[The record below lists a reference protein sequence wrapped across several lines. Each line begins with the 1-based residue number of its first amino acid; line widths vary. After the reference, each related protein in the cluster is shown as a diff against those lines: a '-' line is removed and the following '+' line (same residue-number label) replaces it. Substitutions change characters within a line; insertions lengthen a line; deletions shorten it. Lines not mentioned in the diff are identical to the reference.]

1 MFQWVERSP
10 GDRLAEVADEHRLKF
25 SLRGNDRQ
33 QRQLRHGRESV
44 GEFVLRSEDQRR
56 ADDRGLAERLA
67 DRGLTVAFGATV
79 IRRRARVGTDRRD
92 VDKRGRLR
100 ISGRLSDVART
111 VDMHRLQ
118 RASEHSDQIDDRTR
132 AFDSAPDA
140 VPVSEIGLDKAEL
153 PDLRER
159 LDEIVAP
166 RIARGNADPNPAA
179 KQEFADIAAD
189 ESAAAEDGHKLFE
202 PLDHRAAFAS
212 GQRR

>member
-1 MFQWVERSP
+1 MMTLKAAHFCASKPRSSVARIRWPVEETGRNSVTPSTMPRMMAITRIGTSVGRRQVDSAAGELAAAFQWVERSP

-92 VDKRGRLR
+92 VDK
-100 ISGRLSDVART
+100 
-111 VDMHRLQ
+111 
-118 RASEHSDQIDDRTR
+118 
-132 AFDSAPDA
+132 
-140 VPVSEIGLDKAEL
+140 
-153 PDLRER
+153 
-159 LDEIVAP
+159 
-166 RIARGNADPNPAA
+166 
-179 KQEFADIAAD
+179 
-189 ESAAAEDGHKLFE
+189 
-202 PLDHRAAFAS
+202 
-212 GQRR
+212 